1 LPPPIDDV
9 GAHIFVALGGRQN
22 MSTIGQIPSV
32 TANGAKIPL
41 LGLGT
46 WELRGRGCTRIVE
59 RALRLGYRHIDTAEM
74 YDNEREVGEAL
85 HASGAKRGD
94 IFVTTKIWPSHF
106 APGDLERAARD
117 CLTRL
122 HLREVDLLLLHWP
135 NPQIPLADTLGA
147 LCNVKHEGLTRHIG
161 VSNFTVKLL
170 EEAVRLSSEPLA
182 CNQIECHPF
191 LDQSKVIAA
200 CRKHGVAVVAY
211 SPIARGGA
219 RNDKLLARIGA
230 AHGKTAAQVCLRYL
244 VQQEIVVIPRTSKE
258 QRLAE
263 NAAIFDFTLSAAE
276 MAEIAKLAHR
286 DGRIIDWAY
295 SGRAQ
300 WD

>member
-1 LPPPIDDV
+1 
-9 GAHIFVALGGRQN
+9 
-22 MSTIGQIPSV
+22 MSAAISPEIA
-32 TANGAKIPL
+32 ANGAKIPL

-46 WELRGRGCTRIVE
+46 WDLRGRTCARMVE
-59 RALRLGYRHIDTAEM
+59 QALRLGYRHIDTAEM
-74 YDNEREVGEAL
+74 YDNEREVGEGV
-85 HASGAKRGD
+85 HASRIKRGE

-106 APGDLERAARD
+106 APRDLERAARD
-117 CLTRL
+117 SLARL
-122 HLREVDLLLLHWP
+122 RLREVDLLLLHWP
-135 NPQIPLADTLGA
+135 NPQIPLADTLAA
-147 LCNVKHEGLTRHIG
+147 LCKVKRDGLARHIG

-170 EEAVRLSSEPLA
+170 EEAVRLSAEPLLY
-182 CNQIECHPF
+182 NQIECHPF

-200 CRKHGVAVVAY
+200 CRQHDMAVVAY

-244 VQQEIVVIPRTSKE
+244 VQQDIVAIPRTSKE
-258 QRLAE
+258 QRLSE
-263 NAAIFDFTLSAAE
+263 NAAIFDFALSAAE
-276 MAEIAKLAHR
+276 MREIAALARR
-286 DGRIIDWAY
+286 DGRIVDWSY